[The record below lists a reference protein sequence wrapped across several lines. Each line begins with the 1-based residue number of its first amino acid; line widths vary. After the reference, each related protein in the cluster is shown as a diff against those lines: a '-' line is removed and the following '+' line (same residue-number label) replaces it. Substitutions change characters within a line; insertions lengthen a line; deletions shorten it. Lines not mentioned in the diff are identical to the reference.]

1 MDKLPVRYDDGPAR
15 RPLDADEPTQRSFAR
30 LESNGRPCRTRAGGR
45 GMMWNRAR
53 WWPPKRAADP
63 TRRLGRASELGFHA
77 RQGQARAG
85 QIVLV
90 LTGPD
95 QTQTYLETT
104 EAISPHGIA
113 LGSRQ
118 YGQAGV

>member
-1 MDKLPVRYDDGPAR
+1 MQMNPHSGVLPGLKVMVD
-15 RPLDADEPTQRSFAR
+15 
-30 LESNGRPCRTRAGGR
+30 RAERGQA

-63 TRRLGRASELGFHA
+63 TRRPGRSSELGFHA

-85 QIVLV
+85 QTVLV

-95 QTQTYLETT
+95 QTQTYLEST

>member
-1 MDKLPVRYDDGPAR
+1 MQGEELGQAGNDV
-15 RPLDADEPTQRSFAR
+15 EPR
-30 LESNGRPCRTRAGGR
+30 EGGGR
-45 GMMWNRAR
+45 RNAQ
-53 WWPPKRAADP
+53 P
-63 TRRLGRASELGFHA
+63 TRQGGLDVLQELGFHA

-85 QIVLV
+85 QTVLV
-90 LTGPD
+90 LTGAD
-95 QTQTYLETT
+95 QTQTYLEST